1 MTGSLRGMRA
11 QEWGDRY
18 AVAQQWSD
26 EPNELAAALLADLPA
41 GRAIDVAA
49 GEGRMALWLA
59 SLGWT
64 VTALDFSAVGLQR
77 GQQRAQERGLEVEW
91 QVADA
96 TELDPP
102 EGAYDLVLVLYL
114 HLSRQVMPD
123 VLARCARAV
132 APGGL
137 LCVLGHDR
145 NNLVRGVGGPPDP
158 DVLYDVDLLRS
169 AAGGLEVQRVEQV
182 ERQVGDRTAIDTL
195 LVARQPPG
203 PS

>member
-1 MTGSLRGMRA
+1 MRA
-11 QEWGDRY
+11 QEWDDRY
-18 AVAQQWSD
+18 AAAQQWSD
-26 EPNELAAALLADLPA
+26 EPNALAAALLADLPA

-59 SLGWT
+59 SLGWK

-96 TELDPP
+96 TEVELA

-114 HLSRQVMPD
+114 HLSRQLMPD
-123 VLARCARAV
+123 VLTRCARAV

-137 LCVLGHDR
+137 LFVLGHDR
-145 NNLVRGVGGPPDP
+145 DNPERGVGGPPDP
-158 DVLYDVDLLRS
+158 DVLYDTELLRS
-169 AAGGLEVQRVEQV
+169 GAADLQVQRAEQV
-182 ERQVGDRTAIDTL
+182 ERQVGERTAIDTL
-195 LVARQPPG
+195 LVARRTG
-203 PS
+203 P